1 MQIFFGA
8 CLFFVA
14 VIMLAYV
21 PGKLLLIALK
31 RTLSPLEDVTLA
43 CVLGLV
49 VSGLVYWLI
58 TFAHQERFYLLWP
71 LTAVGICVWLLTGK
85 RKSLSGNSA
94 KIEPLSEGSAMR
106 SRDRSILVLAGVL
119 ALGIIALAFLPLYYT
134 NFTWQPDGT
143 MRVYPVSDLLF
154 HIAIANELTHTVPPQ
169 APVFAG
175 HPLSYHYGADLAVAM
190 FARATGLNTRDLTVR
205 FVPTLFVGV
214 SMLSVFCFSRNWLRS
229 GYFAALV
236 VFLVFFGADFS
247 FIPGLLLGEKGDW
260 SLRYFSAP
268 AVVTLFYF
276 NPILPALGV
285 LFAGLFCFD
294 SYMRERSRAWLLLTA
309 LLFVALIEVKMLIA
323 AQLMC
328 SLALT
333 AIVYLIV
340 FSKADVFKI
349 AGCTA
354 IAAIPL
360 VCWMLLKN
368 RSNAQIVTTFEP
380 WLYVSHAMQ
389 TLGLAKRL
397 SGPLAFAAVALPIF
411 LVGCL
416 GLRVIGVPAILTAIF
431 RPRPE
436 GALRFLLGIFVVIG
450 VIIALTC
457 SFTPAGWTFQYNP
470 ISSTFLVQSEYVAWI
485 FAVEVF
491 QTFYQWAI
499 RRGMY
504 PAVAAGGIM
513 ITAAGF
519 SLPATVQHFVVWR
532 EPDRFFRAGKPFRE
546 ELLTYDQQ
554 TLAAMEFLQR
564 DADPGEVVLTTD
576 KLIAPIL
583 ALTKCRVPIG
593 YFAQTAVAR
602 GDYMRRE
609 AAEKKFWAGWHH
621 GNIQEEFLRD
631 VGIRYILVR
640 KSSDPLPPEIPAT
653 ISNVFENSEFAVLK
667 VNTE

>member
-21 PGKLLLIALK
+21 PGKLLLIPLK

-49 VSGLVYWLI
+49 VSGLVYWLF

-134 NFTWQPDGT
+134 NFTWQPDGM

-328 SLALT
+328 SLALA
-333 AIVYLIV
+333 AIVYLII

-457 SFTPAGWTFQYNP
+457 SFTPAGWTFHYNP

-504 PAVAAGGIM
+504 PAVAAGGI
-513 ITAAGF
+513 IFTAAGL

-532 EPDRFFRAGKPFRE
+532 DPGDFFRAGKAFGQ